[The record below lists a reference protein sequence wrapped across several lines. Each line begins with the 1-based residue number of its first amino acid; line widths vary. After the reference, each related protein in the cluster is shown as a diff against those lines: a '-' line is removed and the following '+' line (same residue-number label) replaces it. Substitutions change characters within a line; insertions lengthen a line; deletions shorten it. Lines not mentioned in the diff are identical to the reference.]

1 MSEDTFITQ
10 EGRLKGVPSSP
21 LYSSSFH
28 PSPYWDE
35 RPQLT
40 KSGAAG
46 DPVDLIVLHFRSLPE
61 HSAATPSIGSLW
73 ARSIPIAEIGLKIL
87 LGSP

>member
-46 DPVDLIVLHFRSLPE
+46 DPVDLIVLDFIS
-61 HSAATPSIGSLW
+61 
-73 ARSIPIAEIGLKIL
+73 L
-87 LGSP
+87 LGGTLGGEGVDRVFVGTLGRDR